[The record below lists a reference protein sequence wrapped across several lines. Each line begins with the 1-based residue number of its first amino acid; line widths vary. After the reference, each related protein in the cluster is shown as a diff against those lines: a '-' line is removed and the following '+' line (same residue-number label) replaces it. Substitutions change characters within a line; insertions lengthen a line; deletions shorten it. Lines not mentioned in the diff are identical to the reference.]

1 MSRALLIANPRAGQ
15 DGPARRQE
23 ALERFGALMK
33 ARGVDLEVQITTG
46 PRDAIRLAADA
57 AREGFGT
64 VIVSGGD
71 GTINEAL
78 QGLVGTGVRL
88 AVWPRGTANVL
99 GVELRLPRRLEN
111 LADVIAAGAVTKVR
125 VACVTIE
132 KTGENRYFL
141 LMAGIGLDAA
151 IVDRVRPELKKR
163 LGKAAFWYSGLE
175 SLAVWGI
182 KEFQLDIDGQHHSA
196 TFAALGKTPRYGG
209 NLAITPRARLDHPHF
224 EICLIQSSNRLRYLQ
239 LLPFTLFGGIP
250 EGTKGM
256 CYLSATRVLATGDG
270 VLAQIDGELIGSLP
284 MTFEITPY
292 VIELVTGRPIV

>member
-1 MSRALLIANPRAGQ
+1 MSPALLIANPRAGQ

-23 ALERFGALMK
+23 ALERFSALLA
-33 ARGVDLEVQITTG
+33 ARGVDVEARMTTG
-46 PRDAIRLAADA
+46 PRDATRLAAEA
-57 AREGFGT
+57 ARQGFTT

-78 QGLVGTGVRL
+78 QGLIGTGVRL

-99 GVELRLPRRLEN
+99 GLELRLPQRLEN
-111 LADVIAAGAVTKVR
+111 LADVIAAGNVIRAR
-125 VACVTIE
+125 VASVTIE

-175 SLAVWGI
+175 SLAVWRPQ
-182 KEFQLDIDGQHHSA
+182 EVLLELDGQQLSA
-196 TFAALGKTPRYGG
+196 TVAALGKTPRYGG

-224 EICLIQSSNRLRYLQ
+224 EICLIHSSQRLRYLQ
-239 LLPFTLFGGIP
+239 LLPYALFGGIP
-250 EGTKGM
+250 EGTKGIS
-256 CYLSATRVLATGDG
+256 YLRATHVRATGDG

-284 MTFEITPY
+284 MTFAITPH
-292 VIELVTGRPIV
+292 VVELVTGAS